1 MNLRQVEAFRAV
13 MVAGT
18 VTQAGEMLHI
28 SQPAVSRLISDLEEA
43 VGFKLFARQGGR
55 LVPTPEGK
63 FLFQEVEKAFVG
75 LSQIGETAQAIR
87 ALQKGRLSVVAI
99 PILAHGFLPSVIGE
113 FLKDYPDVSIVLE
126 TVQSSPTV
134 VEWIA
139 SRQYDVGLAVVP
151 VEHPAITVR
160 PFSRRRALCV
170 LPGGHRLGGKPGIH
184 AAGLEGESI
193 ISFRSGSVF
202 QFRVDEAFEKAGVRR
217 RLRVEAS
224 TRQAACGLVAAG
236 VGVAIVGPIF
246 TIETTDR
253 RLLFR
258 PFAPPIYLEHG
269 MLFPAFNPMSL
280 VTERFAKLV
289 VDYTVRHFPSQP

>member
-1 MNLRQVEAFRAV
+1 M
-13 MVAGT
+13 
-18 VTQAGEMLHI
+18 
-28 SQPAVSRLISDLEEA
+28 
-43 VGFKLFARQGGR
+43 
-55 LVPTPEGK
+55 
-63 FLFQEVEKAFVG
+63 
-75 LSQIGETAQAIR
+75 
-87 ALQKGRLSVVAI
+87 
-99 PILAHGFLPSVIGE
+99 
-113 FLKDYPDVSIVLE
+113 
-126 TVQSSPTV
+126 
-134 VEWIA
+134 
-139 SRQYDVGLAVVP
+139 
-151 VEHPAITVR
+151 
-160 PFSRRRALCV
+160 
-170 LPGGHRLGGKPGIH
+170 IH
-184 AAGLEGESI
+184 AADLEGESI

-224 TRQAACGLVAAG
+224 TRQAACDLVAAG